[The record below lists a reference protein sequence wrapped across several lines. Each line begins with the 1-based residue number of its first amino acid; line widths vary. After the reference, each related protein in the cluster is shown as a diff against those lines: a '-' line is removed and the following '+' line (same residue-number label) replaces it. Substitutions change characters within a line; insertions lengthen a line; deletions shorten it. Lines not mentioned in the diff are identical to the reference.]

1 MHGNEI
7 GLLLFG
13 GKNMPW
19 APGVFKKL
27 SNEECCDFLIS
38 YMKNCFNSECLVS
51 AYRDVLHYIVGSM
64 MITEDFRIISKKA
77 RQVLEKKKITKLNTS
92 KSYKKKYNLI
102 LEHTIPVNC
111 VTDYLMNLKPTDIS
125 KQKMLKLIDKV
136 RGISL
141 ITTEEDSLLNTK
153 YDGELKSNLPE
164 DCSIEKML
172 ENNSSIDFGIRY
184 KKVGIE
190 Y

>member
-1 MHGNEI
+1 MS
-7 GLLLFG
+7 
-13 GKNMPW
+13 W

-38 YMKNCFNSECLVS
+38 YMKNCFNSECLIS
-51 AYRDVLHYIVGSM
+51 AYRDILHYIVGSM
-64 MITEDFRIISKKA
+64 MITEDFRIISKNA
-77 RQVLEKKKITKLNTS
+77 RQILDENNIKKPNTS
-92 KSYKKKYNLI
+92 KSYKKKYGLI

-125 KQKMLKLIDKV
+125 KQKLLKLMEII

-141 ITTEEDSLLNTK
+141 ITEKEDSLLN
-153 YDGELKSNLPE
+153 GELKSNLPN

-172 ENNSSIDFGIRY
+172 EKDSSIPFDIRY